1 MPNSDNYKDNISDND
16 SNSNMKVIQEIM
28 NNNFDSKNNSFILE

>member
-16 SNSNMKVIQEIM
+16 PNSNVKVIYKIWL
-28 NNNFDSKNNSFILE
+28 IIIVIVRITV